1 MRAEGFPALFYGYQA
16 TLYRDLP
23 FSALQFMFWEQ
34 FRDWAVQWKG
44 SRDIGTPL
52 EFLTGAAGGGL
63 AGAMTCPLDVV
74 KTRLQ
79 TQVNHTTDSA
89 ASQKSRQN
97 ASKAANKGS
106 VDPHITQATEASKIK
121 DASKRLI
128 STSSPSTHTPRPG
141 ATNLETSS
149 VITGLRMIYKHEGIG
164 GWFRGV
170 GPRFVWTSIQS
181 GCMLFLYQNLLRKL
195 EVWMPVEQELAV

>member
-1 MRAEGFPALFYGYQA
+1 MRTEGASALFYGYQA
-16 TLYRDLP
+16 TLVRDLP

-34 FRDWAVQWKG
+34 FRDWAIQWNG
-44 SRDIGTPL
+44 SRELGTPL

-79 TQVNHTTDSA
+79 TQVNASPEPAPTSTPQATKPKAKGRDSH
-89 ASQKSRQN
+89 
-97 ASKAANKGS
+97 
-106 VDPHITQATEASKIK
+106 VTQAKEPAKVK
-121 DASKRLI
+121 DAMKRLI

-141 ATNLETSS
+141 ATTLQTSS
-149 VITGLRMIYKHEGIG
+149 AIRGLAMIYKHEGIG

-181 GCMLFLYQNLLRKL
+181 GCMLFLYQTLLRKMETWIPL
-195 EVWMPVEQELAV
+195 DADRTAI